1 MAHDVTETPTNLRT
15 LLILEVL
22 GKSDRPMTAT
32 EINAELGLPKQTV
45 HRLCVTLEEHGFI
58 TRPDNS
64 RKYQVGRR
72 LREIGA
78 GLLYNSRD
86 HITRRQILTDVAQE
100 VGETVNYAVPRE
112 TGMDYLDRVE
122 TDWAFRIQLPIG
134 SRVPFHCTA
143 SGKTFLA
150 SLPDRK
156 LKGFLEAIDLRNM
169 TSNTHITKE
178 SLHAEIKDVRKNGY
192 ALDREEFM
200 DDMVAIAVPVKIRK
214 TDTLRHWHFT
224 AQHNGSIL
232 TTQSPKRTC
241 FRPRPNAL
249 AKACF
254 PNQRSNSKLGS

>member
-1 MAHDVTETPTNLRT
+1 MRLLFSFFVKMMLTTIRGTSKYFSFRKLNKTMAHDVTETPTNLRT

-32 EINAELGLPKQTV
+32 KSTRIGVPKQTV

-122 TDWAFRIQLPIG
+122 TDWPFRIQLPIG

-169 TSNTHITKE
+169 TSNTI
-178 SLHAEIKDVRKNGY
+178 
-192 ALDREEFM
+192 
-200 DDMVAIAVPVKIRK
+200 
-214 TDTLRHWHFT
+214 
-224 AQHNGSIL
+224 
-232 TTQSPKRTC
+232 SPKSHCTRKLKTC
-241 FRPRPNAL
+241 
-249 AKACF
+249 AKTAMRWIVKNSWTIWSQSRF
-254 PNQRSNSKLGS
+254 P